1 MSAAR
6 ARKTSGTAARR
17 QVAPKPLP
25 EPRFLQG
32 GDVDRLAALVFELAA
47 QVHVER
53 HRRMALEQVL
63 RAQGVLAPDALD
75 ALASDETFL
84 AAARA
89 EADRSLRKLLRILS
103 EDGDRR
109 APLRAEAP

>member
-6 ARKTSGTAARR
+6 RRKASAPPARR
-17 QVAPKPLP
+17 PVAPKPLP
-25 EPRFLQG
+25 EPRFLKA

-47 QVHVER
+47 QLHVER

-63 RAQGVLAPDALD
+63 RGQGVLAPDALD

-84 AAARA
+84 SAARA
-89 EADRSLRKLLRILS
+89 EADRSLCKLLRLLS